1 MLHNTHLLNEDYI
14 DAPKYTTVS
23 EDYIDAPKCTF
34 VKRGL
39 Y

>member
-1 MLHNTHLLNEDYI
+1 MLHNTHLLSEEDYI
-14 DAPKYTTVS
+14 DAPKYT
-23 EDYIDAPKCTF
+23 F